1 MFGLSVA
8 RIRSLKAA
16 WLLFMVSLISFGL
29 SVETLWVLIGRQLDL
44 AHGIHENAVWCAFQ
58 LDREAG
64 DLIASLR
71 AAEAGAQEGA
81 PEVVTTRFDIVISRQ
96 FNLEMANFPVA
107 FLADTNYAILAA
119 SITNQIVQLDQKFGK
134 RVEAGRLDASTIQE
148 MLKDVLELRSQ
159 GKVLVSETNTLQEKH
174 RMQDRESSLR
184 TYQRLTVEVV
194 GLALTLFGVIWMLAR
209 QLKKDEAT
217 QRDLERMNLGYKQA
231 AEAADTANRTK
242 SAFLATMSHEIRTPL
257 NGIIGTVELL
267 DDSSLSRERR
277 ASLDTIRDCG
287 TSLLD
292 LVDDILDF
300 SRLESGSL
308 SLEQRTFDISTV
320 VEAALDIV
328 SQKARRKGIGLIGIY
343 PELQIT
349 GDEARL
355 RQALVNLCGNAVK
368 FTEKG
373 DVVVVARCVKDGDQR
388 ARLLMEVHDT
398 GIGISPKEQKSLFK
412 EFHQVDGSINRRFG
426 GSGLGLAIS
435 RRLIETMGGSIGV
448 ESVLGQGSRFWFTLP
463 LSADAVANP
472 PEIPW
477 PAAQVR
483 FGTSSPMA
491 YRILQSELGPGRQ
504 TISLWN
510 PSVLESVNSGVL
522 LIDVPTATQHPLS
535 PGELAKAIV
544 FGFNAT
550 SWEGR
555 ARWVI
560 EGPLTIKSLQ
570 QALTPGTDA
579 QIERV
584 PRVELPVRTAPYGHV
599 LVVEDNRI
607 NQQVALRLLEKMGV
621 TVELAE
627 DGALAL
633 ARAAQGGIDLV
644 LMDMQMPVMD
654 GLESTR
660 RIRQLPDQLGAVPIV
675 GLTANAFAS
684 DRDACLAAGMN
695 DFQSKPVNRQKLEM
709 ILMAWL
715 STSGRENAPSDS
727 APPSPPREAPTGGPT
742 VKPSAKVGEVPAE
755 ATSTAWIGDILDRN
769 RIELMTGELGAEMI
783 DKLTSLFWVDLE
795 NLMVQ
800 LRSPAA
806 VSDGP
811 ATRRAFHTIKGSA
824 ETIGFK
830 AISEATVRA
839 GELFRQTGA
848 VELLELERAVR
859 VTRGFLATPGAV

>member
-29 SVETLWVLIGRQLDL
+29 SVETLWVLIERQLDL
-44 AHGIHENAVWCAFQ
+44 ARGVHENAVWSAFQ

-71 AAEAGAQEGA
+71 AAEDGA
-81 PEVVTTRFDIVISRQ
+81 PEGATEELTTKFDILISRQ
-96 FNLEMANFPVA
+96 FNLEMANFPAA
-107 FLADTNYAILAA
+107 FLSDTNYAILAA
-119 SITNQIVQLDQKFGK
+119 SITNQITRLEQKFGK
-134 RVEAGRLDASTIQE
+134 RVETGRLDASTIQE
-148 MLKDVLELRSQ
+148 MLKDVLELRTH
-159 GKVLVSETNTLQEKH
+159 GKVLVSETNSLQEQH

-184 TYQRLTVEVV
+184 TYQRLTMEVV

-231 AEAADTANRTK
+231 AEEADTANRTK

-267 DDSSLSRERR
+267 DDPSLSRERR

-343 PELQIT
+343 PQLSIT

-355 RQALVNLCGNAVK
+355 RQVLVNLCGNAVK

-373 DVVVVARCVKDGDQR
+373 DVVVVARCLKDGGQPT
-388 ARLLMEVHDT
+388 RLLMEVHDT

-435 RRLIETMGGSIGV
+435 RRLIETMGGAIGV
-448 ESVLGQGSRFWFTLP
+448 ESAFGQGSRFWFTLP
-463 LSADAVANP
+463 LNADASANP
-472 PEIPW
+472 PEISW
-477 PAAQVR
+477 PAAHVR
-483 FGTSSPMA
+483 IGTSSPMA
-491 YRILQSELGPGRQ
+491 FRLLRSELSWGRQ
-504 TISLWN
+504 TISSWN
-510 PSVLESVNSGVL
+510 PSMPESVDSGVL

-535 PGELAKAIV
+535 PGELAKTII
-544 FGFNAT
+544 FGFNAKT
-550 SWEGR
+550 WEGR
-555 ARWVI
+555 AGWVI
-560 EGPLTIKSLQ
+560 EGPLTVKSLQ
-570 QALTPGTDA
+570 NALTPETVP
-579 QIERV
+579 QIEKA
-584 PRVELPVRTAPYGHV
+584 PSAESAVRAAPQGHV

-684 DRDACLAAGMN
+684 DREACLAAGMN

-715 STSGRENAPSDS
+715 STSGRENSSPDS
-727 APPSPPREAPTGGPT
+727 GLPSPPTETPTAEKSAESPAKTGDSPT
-742 VKPSAKVGEVPAE
+742 DASS
-755 ATSTAWIGDILDRN
+755 TSWNGDILDRN
-769 RIELMTGELGAEMI
+769 RIDLMTGELGAEMI
-783 DKLTSLFWVDLE
+783 EKLTSLFWADLE

-806 VSDGP
+806 ISDVP
-811 ATRRAFHTIKGSA
+811 ATRRAFHTLKGSA

-859 VTRGFLATPGAV
+859 VTRGFLAPPGAI